1 MASQDLDY
9 VINMMATGS
18 NFIAYS
24 SCKRTSKEHKDFAH
38 NLLFDWPFHYR
49 QAIDDHNDLYHLL
62 PSIEKSWITQYRE
75 CNVFSV
81 ILAIIKVIALL
92 CICCTKGKENF

>member
-1 MASQDLDY
+1 MFARSSEVQKESITVDEQEHRRVWTKDGQEQRASFKY
-9 VINMMATGS
+9 T
-18 NFIAYS
+18 
-24 SCKRTSKEHKDFAH
+24 E
-38 NLLFDWPFHYR
+38 LFYLHFRYHH
-49 QAIDDHNDLYHLL
+49 AVDDHNNLCHLL